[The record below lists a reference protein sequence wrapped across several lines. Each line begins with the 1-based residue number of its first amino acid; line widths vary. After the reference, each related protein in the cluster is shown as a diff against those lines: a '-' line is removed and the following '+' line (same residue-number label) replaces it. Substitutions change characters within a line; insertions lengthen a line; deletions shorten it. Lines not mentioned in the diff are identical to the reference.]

1 MLRKSVNIYREESA
15 ILYNKNTTASKEAV
29 VFKINFTILLNN

>member
-29 VFKINFTILLNN
+29 VYKDDY

>member
-15 ILYNKNTTASKEAV
+15 ILYNKNTTASKKAV
-29 VFKINFTILLNN
+29 VYIKMITNLLNR